1 LKGKQIQTQDNLFE
15 KQLEYFKTWVC
26 AIDCTQM
33 NMVQVPNNLI
43 HVIIMA
49 FNWIVNNNNSNNV
62 VIEYGLNL
70 MSLLIRN
77 LIWILKGV
85 WWYKH

>member
-1 LKGKQIQTQDNLFE
+1 LKEKQVQTQDNLLG
-15 KQLEYFKTWVC
+15 KQLQYFQTWAC
-26 AIDCTQM
+26 AIDYTKM

-49 FNWIVNNNNSNNV
+49 FNWIINNNNSNNV

-70 MSLLIRN
+70 MSLLIKKFDLNTQR
-77 LIWILKGV
+77 GMMT
-85 WWYKH
+85 